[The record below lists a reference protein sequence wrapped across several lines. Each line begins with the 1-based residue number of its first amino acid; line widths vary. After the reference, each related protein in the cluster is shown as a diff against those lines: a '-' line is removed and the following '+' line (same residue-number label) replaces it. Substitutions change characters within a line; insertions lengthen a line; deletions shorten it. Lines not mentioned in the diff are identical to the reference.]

1 MASTFLL
8 KIITPGHEVYNGE
21 VEKVFLK
28 NADGDFEVLANHENM
43 IASTIPCI
51 AKFKD
56 SQGIEDELFISTSIV
71 HVTENQMTICSDAA
85 EFEVDID
92 EARAEQAKIRAEN
105 RIKNADGHNRQ
116 RIQSALLRAKERL
129 KLKKS
134 NNR

>member
-8 KIITPGHEVYNGE
+8 KIITPNREVYNGE

-43 IASTIPCI
+43 MVSTIPCI
-51 AKFKD
+51 VKFKD
-56 SQGIEDELFISTSIV
+56 SQGIEEELFISTSIV
-71 HVTENQMTICSDAA
+71 HITENKMTICSDAA
-85 EFEVDID
+85 EFEADID
-92 EARAEQAKIRAEN
+92 AARAEQSKIRAEN
-105 RIKNADGHNRQ
+105 RMKNADGHNKQ

-134 NNR
+134 NNK